1 MSAASSTG
9 NLRAKIFLIVANLAA
24 VICLIWAL
32 RHANITKL
40 WPEIIALDWRWVLLA
55 VVADIS
61 VYIAQAWRWN
71 ILLTPVVHSPLWRTV
86 RAIYVGL
93 FANEV
98 LPMRT
103 GEVIRCYLM
112 GRWNQLPFSVV
123 LSSGFIERI
132 FDGVWLIVLF
142 FVTLQ
147 FVPLPGLVHNLAWAL
162 MVLVGILGGL
172 LVMIILAKPTV
183 HRLVS
188 DTGKWKHKLLV
199 LIDDVHA
206 MGSSRTFLLSF
217 LASPVYIMLQA
228 VPIFAILRA
237 YGFDK
242 GSLAMGAVLMI
253 VLRLGTVVPNAPG
266 NVGTFQVLTAAGLGL
281 FIADQ
286 AMAYRFSFILWGV
299 VTLPLLIAGFIALFI
314 TGFKLSELQKQAQ
327 AIADEPEQARAL

>member
-1 MSAASSTG
+1 MRAAASTG
-9 NLRAKIFLIVANLAA
+9 NLRAKIFLIVANLVAIA
-24 VICLIWAL
+24 CLIWAL
-32 RHANITKL
+32 SHANLKEL
-40 WPEIIALDWRWVLLA
+40 WPEIRALEWQWVLIA
-55 VVADIS
+55 VIADIC

-71 ILLTPVVHSPLWRTV
+71 ILLTPVARAPLWRTV

-112 GRWNQLPFSVV
+112 SRWSQLPFSVV

-147 FVPLPGLVHNLAWAL
+147 FVQLPGLVHNLAWAL
-162 MVLVGILGGL
+162 MVIVGLLGGL
-172 LVMIILAKPTV
+172 LLLTILSKSTV

-188 DTGKWKHKLLV
+188 DTGRWKHKLLV

-206 MGSSRTFLLSF
+206 MGSSPTFFYSF
-217 LASPVYIMLQA
+217 WASPLYIMLQA

-237 YGFDK
+237 YGFVE
-242 GSLAMGAVLMI
+242 GSFAMGAVLMV

-266 NVGTFQVLTAAGLGL
+266 NLGTFQVLAATGLAM
-281 FIADQ
+281 FVKDQ

-299 VTLPLLIAGFIALFI
+299 VTLPLLLAGFVALFV
-314 TGFKLSELQKQAQ
+314 TGFRLSELQKQAQ
-327 AIADEPEQARAL
+327 EIADAPEQARAL